1 MMKTLKLSL
10 RMLLRD
16 WRAGELG
23 ILAIALAIAVG
34 SVTTV
39 GFFTDRIQQALSTQ
53 ANSLLGADLVVVSD
67 HPISASLAAK
77 AAQLNLQSASTTAF
91 PSMVLY
97 GERNQ
102 LAEIKAVNAG
112 YPLRGALR
120 ISASPFA
127 ADRPAAG
134 IPPVGSA
141 WIDARLLTQLG
152 IKIGDKVQVGALNL
166 TIGAVLT
173 QEPDR
178 GGDFFSIAPRL
189 LMNLADL
196 KKTQLVQAGSRASY
210 RLLLAGG
217 DKAVSIFRNWAMQQL
232 ERGQKLEGIS
242 DARPEVR
249 AALTHAQQYL
259 GLAALLSV
267 VLAAVAVVLAVR
279 RFMQRHLDSCAI
291 MRCLGASQAL
301 ILNVYLLQLCWLGIS
316 ASLLGAALGYFAQ
329 HALALWLGTLV
340 TTSLPAPT
348 LLPAAQG
355 VFAGMALLIGFS
367 LPVLLR
373 LRQTP
378 TLRVLRREFGTP
390 QGYTLASTLLGVS
403 VLAGLLL
410 WKAGEL
416 RLGLYVLGGL
426 AAVVL
431 VAALLAWLLM
441 QGIAR
446 FSGYFAS
453 SWRYGLA
460 NIRRRAW
467 GSVAQIVAF
476 SLGILSLLL
485 LTLVRG
491 DLMESWR
498 ATLPLDAPNRFL
510 INVQPEQLTSLDI
523 FFKTQGLPAPQFFP
537 MVRGRLI
544 AINDQPV
551 SASNYPDDRAKRLVE
566 REFNLSS
573 ADQLQ
578 SDNRI
583 VAGRWWSTLGQSS
596 AQLSLEQG
604 IANTLGLKLH
614 DVLTYDVAGAT
625 FSAQI
630 TSLRKVDWDSFRVNF
645 FVVTPPGLLANYPK
659 SYITSLYLPDNR
671 GDALN
676 KLVQTFPNVT
686 VIDVAAVMT
695 QVRGIMDRVAGA
707 VEFVFLF
714 TLASGMMVLY
724 AAIAATRDERIFESV
739 MLRVLGANRGQI
751 LKGQF
756 AEFVLIG
763 ALSGFIAALGASILS
778 YVLSTQVLHLPYSFN
793 PWLGLIGISAS
804 AAGIAL
810 AGMLGTWRL
819 LRHPPMLA
827 LRSAA

>member
-1 MMKTLKLSL
+1 MKTLKLSL
-10 RMLLRD
+10 RLVLRD

-23 ILAIALAIAVG
+23 VLAIALIIAVG

-67 HPISASLAAK
+67 HPLSTSLAAK

-91 PSMVLY
+91 PSMVLH

-102 LAEIKAVNAG
+102 LAEIKAVSAG

-120 ISASPFA
+120 VSPSAFA
-127 ADRPAAG
+127 LDGLAAG
-134 IPPVGSA
+134 IPAAGSV
-141 WIDARLLTQLG
+141 WVDARLLTQLG
-152 IKIGDKVQVGALNL
+152 IKVGDTVQVGALNL
-166 TIGAVLT
+166 IIGAVLT

-196 KKTQLVQAGSRASY
+196 KNTELVQAGSRASY

-217 DKAVSIFRNWAMQQL
+217 DKAVSTFRNWATSQL
-232 ERGQKLEGIS
+232 ERGQKLEGVN

-267 VLAAVAVVLAVR
+267 VLAAVAVALAVR

-301 ILNVYLLQLCWLGIS
+301 ILSVYLLELCWLGIS
-316 ASLLGAALGYFAQ
+316 ASLLGVTLGYFAQ
-329 HALALWLGTLV
+329 YALALWLGTLV
-340 TTSLPAPT
+340 TTTLPAAT

-355 VFAGMALLIGFS
+355 LLVGMALLIGFS
-367 LPVLLR
+367 LPILLR
-373 LRQTP
+373 MRQTS
-378 TLRVLRREFGTP
+378 TLRVLRRDFGTS
-390 QGYTLASTLLGVS
+390 QGYAWASTLLGVS

-416 RLGLYVLGGL
+416 RLGLYVLAGL

-431 VAALLAWLLM
+431 VAGLLAWLLM
-441 QGIAR
+441 KGVAK
-446 FSGYFAS
+446 FSAYFAP

-460 NIRRRAW
+460 NIQRRAW

-510 INVQPEQLTSLDI
+510 INVQPEQLAALDV
-523 FFKTQGLPAPQFFP
+523 FFKAQGLATPQFFP
-537 MVRGRLI
+537 MVRARLT
-544 AINDQPV
+544 AINKQPV
-551 SASNYPDDRAKRLVE
+551 SASNYPEDRAKRLVE

-578 SDNRI
+578 SDNTI
-583 VAGRWWSTLGQSS
+583 VAGRWWSSSAPMS

-614 DVLTYDVAGAT
+614 DVLSYEVAGAS

-630 TSLRKVDWDSFRVNF
+630 TSLRKVNWDSFRVNF
-645 FVVTPPGLLANYPK
+645 FVITPPGLLANYPK

-671 GDALN
+671 GVVLS
-676 KLVQTFPNVT
+676 KLVQTFPNIT
-686 VIDVAAVMT
+686 IIDVAAIMT
-695 QVRGIMDRVAGA
+695 QVRAIMERVAGA

-714 TLASGMMVLY
+714 TLASGLMVLY

-739 MLRVLGANRGQI
+739 MLRVLGASRAQV

-763 ALSGFIAALGASILS
+763 ALSGLIAAFGASVLS

-793 PWLGLIGISAS
+793 PWIGLIGISAS
-804 AAGIAL
+804 AVGIAL
-810 AGMLGTWRL
+810 AGMLGTWHL

>member
-1 MMKTLKLSL
+1 MKTLKLSL
-10 RMLLRD
+10 RLLLRD

-23 ILAIALAIAVG
+23 VLAIALIIAVG

-67 HPISASLAAK
+67 HPMATSLAAK

-91 PSMVLY
+91 PSMVLH

-102 LAEIKAVNAG
+102 LAEIKAVSVG

-120 ISASPFA
+120 VSPSAFA
-127 ADRPAAG
+127 PDGFAVGIPAAG
-134 IPPVGSA
+134 SV
-141 WIDARLLTQLG
+141 WVDARLLTQLG
-152 IKIGDKVQVGALNL
+152 IRVGDTVQVGALNL
-166 TIGAVLT
+166 IIGAVLT

-189 LMNLADL
+189 LMNLSDL
-196 KKTQLVQAGSRASY
+196 KNTELVQAGSRASY

-217 DKAVSIFRNWAMQQL
+217 DREVSTFRNWAMSQL
-232 ERGQKLEGIS
+232 ERGQKLEGVN

-267 VLAAVAVVLAVR
+267 VLAAVAVALAVR

-301 ILNVYLLQLCWLGIS
+301 ILSVYLLELCWLGIS
-316 ASLLGAALGYFAQ
+316 ASLLGVTLGYFAQ
-329 HALALWLGTLV
+329 YALALWLGTLV
-340 TTSLPAPT
+340 TTSLPAAT
-348 LLPAAQG
+348 LLPAGQG
-355 VFAGMALLIGFS
+355 LLVGMALLIGFS
-367 LPVLLR
+367 LPILLR
-373 LRQTP
+373 MRQTS
-378 TLRVLRREFGTP
+378 TLRVLRRDFGTS
-390 QGYTLASTLLGVS
+390 QGYAWASTLLGVS

-410 WKAGEL
+410 WKAGEF
-416 RLGLYVLGGL
+416 RLGLYVLAGL

-431 VAALLAWLLM
+431 VAGLLAWLLM
-441 QGIAR
+441 KGVAT
-446 FSGYFAS
+446 FSGYFAP

-467 GSVAQIVAF
+467 GSVAQIIAF

-510 INVQPEQLTSLDI
+510 INVQPEQLAALDV
-523 FFKTQGLPAPQFFP
+523 FFKGQGLATPQFFP
-537 MVRGRLI
+537 MVRARLT
-544 AINDQPV
+544 AINEQPV
-551 SASNYPDDRAKRLVE
+551 RASNYPEDRAKRLVE

-578 SDNRI
+578 SDNTI
-583 VAGRWWSTLGQSS
+583 VAGRWWSSSAPVS

-614 DVLTYDVAGAT
+614 DVLTYEVAGT
-625 FSAQI
+625 SFSAQI
-630 TSLRKVDWDSFRVNF
+630 TSLRKVNWDSFRVNF
-645 FVVTPPGLLANYPK
+645 FVITPPGLLANYPQ

-671 GDALN
+671 GAVLS
-676 KLVQTFPNVT
+676 KLVQTFPNIT
-686 VIDVAAVMT
+686 IIDVAAIMA
-695 QVRGIMDRVAGA
+695 QVRAIMERVAGA

-714 TLASGMMVLY
+714 TLASGLMVLY

-739 MLRVLGANRGQI
+739 MLRVLGASRAQV

-763 ALSGFIAALGASILS
+763 VLSGLIAAFGASVLS
-778 YVLSTQVLHLPYSFN
+778 YVLSTQVLHLPYLFN
-793 PWLGLIGISAS
+793 PWIGLIGVSSS

-819 LRHPPMLA
+819 LGQPPMLA

>member
-1 MMKTLKLSL
+1 MKTLKLSL
-10 RMLLRD
+10 RLLLRD

-23 ILAIALAIAVG
+23 VLAIALIIAVG

-67 HPISASLAAK
+67 HPMATSLAAK

-91 PSMVLY
+91 PSMVLH

-102 LAEIKAVNAG
+102 LAEIKAVSVG

-120 ISASPFA
+120 VSPSAFA
-127 ADRPAAG
+127 PDGLAVGIPAAG
-134 IPPVGSA
+134 SV
-141 WIDARLLTQLG
+141 WVDARLLTQLG
-152 IKIGDKVQVGALNL
+152 IRVGDTVQVGALNL
-166 TIGAVLT
+166 IIGAVLT

-189 LMNLADL
+189 LMNLSDL
-196 KKTQLVQAGSRASY
+196 KNTELVQAGSRASY

-217 DKAVSIFRNWAMQQL
+217 DREVSTFRNWAMSQL
-232 ERGQKLEGIS
+232 ERGQKLEGVN

-267 VLAAVAVVLAVR
+267 VLAAVAVALAVR

-301 ILNVYLLQLCWLGIS
+301 ILSVYLLELCWLGIS
-316 ASLLGAALGYFAQ
+316 ASLLGVTLGYFAQ
-329 HALALWLGTLV
+329 YALALWLGTLV
-340 TTSLPAPT
+340 TTSLPAAT
-348 LLPAAQG
+348 LLPAGQG
-355 VFAGMALLIGFS
+355 LLVGMALLIGFS
-367 LPVLLR
+367 LPILLR
-373 LRQTP
+373 MRQTS
-378 TLRVLRREFGTP
+378 TLRVLRRDFGTS
-390 QGYTLASTLLGVS
+390 QGYAWASTLLGVS

-410 WKAGEL
+410 WKAGEF
-416 RLGLYVLGGL
+416 RLGLYVLAGL

-431 VAALLAWLLM
+431 VAGLLAWLLM
-441 QGIAR
+441 KGVAT
-446 FSGYFAS
+446 FSGYFAP

-467 GSVAQIVAF
+467 GSVAQIIAF

-510 INVQPEQLTSLDI
+510 INVQPEQLAALDV
-523 FFKTQGLPAPQFFP
+523 FFKGQGLATPQFFP
-537 MVRGRLI
+537 MVRARLT
-544 AINDQPV
+544 AINEQPV
-551 SASNYPDDRAKRLVE
+551 RASNYPEDRAKRLVE

-578 SDNRI
+578 SDNTI
-583 VAGRWWSTLGQSS
+583 VAGRWWSSSAPVS

-614 DVLTYDVAGAT
+614 DVLTYEVAGT
-625 FSAQI
+625 SFSAQI
-630 TSLRKVDWDSFRVNF
+630 TSLRKVNWDSFRVNF
-645 FVVTPPGLLANYPK
+645 FVITPPGLLANYPK

-671 GDALN
+671 GVVLS
-676 KLVQTFPNVT
+676 KLVQTFPNIT
-686 VIDVAAVMT
+686 IIDVAAIMA
-695 QVRGIMDRVAGA
+695 QVRAIMERVAGA

-714 TLASGMMVLY
+714 TLASGLMVLY

-739 MLRVLGANRGQI
+739 MLRVLGASRAQV

-763 ALSGFIAALGASILS
+763 VLSGLIAAFGASVLS
-778 YVLSTQVLHLPYSFN
+778 YVLSTQVLHLPYLFN
-793 PWLGLIGISAS
+793 PWIGLIGVSSS

-819 LRHPPMLA
+819 LGQPPMLA

>member
-1 MMKTLKLSL
+1 MKTLKLSL
-10 RMLLRD
+10 RLLLRD

-23 ILAIALAIAVG
+23 VLAIALIIAVG

-67 HPISASLAAK
+67 HPMATSLAAK

-91 PSMVLY
+91 PSMVLH
-97 GERNQ
+97 GDRNQ
-102 LAEIKAVNAG
+102 LAEIKAVSVG

-120 ISASPFA
+120 VSPSAFA
-127 ADRPAAG
+127 PDGFAVGIPAAG
-134 IPPVGSA
+134 SV
-141 WIDARLLTQLG
+141 WVDARLLTQLG
-152 IKIGDKVQVGALNL
+152 IRVGDTVQVGALNL
-166 TIGAVLT
+166 IIGAVLT

-189 LMNLADL
+189 LMNLSDL
-196 KKTQLVQAGSRASY
+196 KNTELVQAGSRASY

-217 DKAVSIFRNWAMQQL
+217 DTEVSTFRNWAMSQL
-232 ERGQKLEGIS
+232 ERGQKLEGVN

-267 VLAAVAVVLAVR
+267 VLAAVAVALAVR

-301 ILNVYLLQLCWLGIS
+301 ILSVYLLELCWLGIS
-316 ASLLGAALGYFAQ
+316 ASLLGVTLGYFAQ
-329 HALALWLGTLV
+329 YALALWLGTLV
-340 TTSLPAPT
+340 TTSLPAAT
-348 LLPAAQG
+348 LLPAGQG
-355 VFAGMALLIGFS
+355 LLVGMALLIGFS
-367 LPVLLR
+367 LPILLR
-373 LRQTP
+373 MRQTS
-378 TLRVLRREFGTP
+378 TLRVLRRDFGTS
-390 QGYTLASTLLGVS
+390 QGYAWASTLLGVS

-410 WKAGEL
+410 WKAGEF
-416 RLGLYVLGGL
+416 RLGLYVLAGL

-431 VAALLAWLLM
+431 VAGLLAWLLM
-441 QGIAR
+441 KGVAT
-446 FSGYFAS
+446 FSGYFAP

-467 GSVAQIVAF
+467 GSVAQIIAF

-510 INVQPEQLTSLDI
+510 INVQPEQLAALDV
-523 FFKTQGLPAPQFFP
+523 FFKGQGLATPQFFP
-537 MVRGRLI
+537 MVRARLT
-544 AINDQPV
+544 AINKQPV
-551 SASNYPDDRAKRLVE
+551 SASNYPEDRAKRLVE

-578 SDNRI
+578 SDNTI
-583 VAGRWWSTLGQSS
+583 VAGRWWSSSAPVS

-614 DVLTYDVAGAT
+614 DVLTYEVAGT
-625 FSAQI
+625 SFSAQI
-630 TSLRKVDWDSFRVNF
+630 TSLRKVNWDSFRVNF
-645 FVVTPPGLLANYPK
+645 FVITPPGLLANYPK

-671 GDALN
+671 GVVLS
-676 KLVQTFPNVT
+676 KLVQTFPNIT
-686 VIDVAAVMT
+686 IIDVAAIMA
-695 QVRGIMDRVAGA
+695 QVRAIMERVAGA

-714 TLASGMMVLY
+714 TLASGLMVLY

-739 MLRVLGANRGQI
+739 MLRVLGASRAQV

-763 ALSGFIAALGASILS
+763 VLSGLIAAFGASVLS
-778 YVLSTQVLHLPYSFN
+778 YVLSTQVLHLPYLFN
-793 PWLGLIGISAS
+793 PWIGLIGVSSS

-819 LRHPPMLA
+819 LGQPPMLA